1 VILVKKEKRMSIL
14 AQRIFGVLVLVS
26 VMAFAQDPVP
36 QDSVIPP
43 KSGYSL
49 GQLKV
54 PNPRSITSKY
64 TYDPF
69 SDRYIYT
76 ESIGDF
82 NIDYPIILT
91 PKEYEKLV
99 LQEHMQGYYKT
110 KLDALE
116 GKKEGS
122 KEAQKNLLPD
132 FYVNSN
138 FFESI
143 FGGNTIEV
151 IPQGYV
157 SMDIGFLYSKQD
169 NPVLSP
175 ENKSSF
181 TFDFDQQISLSLL
194 GKVGKRLQITA
205 NYDTES
211 VFDFQN
217 QIKLEYT
224 PTEDD
229 IIRKIEVGN
238 VSMPLN
244 STLITGAQ
252 SLFGVKTELQFGK
265 TTVTAVYSEQKSE
278 RKSVTAQGGGTLEEF
293 ELFALDYDESR
304 HFFLSQYFRNKYDT
318 ALKDYPFIN
327 SNIQITRLEVW
338 VTNRNN
344 TVNNVRNIVA
354 IQDLGETTNLGSNTQ
369 ATLPVFGGTNTFPDN
384 SNNGFN
390 PETIGT
396 GSVLNSAIRDIATV
410 QQGFGTLSAIVNE
423 GTDYSKLENARKL
436 TENSEYNYSSQL
448 GYISLNQRLT
458 NDEVLAVAYQY
469 TVGGQ
474 VYQVGE
480 FATDGVDATTVDDG
494 TGAVTNNSL
503 VLKMLKSNL
512 TSVTEPVWDLM
523 MKNVYALGAYQ
534 LSPESFKLDILY
546 TDPSPVNFITDAGVA
561 LPSDVTQTP
570 LLQVFDL
577 DKLNSNNDPQQGGD
591 GFFDF
596 YPGIT
601 VNTQNGSVFFTK
613 VEPFGKYL
621 FDKLRINASEVYD
634 DNIDLTDD
642 ELSSYNPNQTK
653 YVYKNLYASTKTVAA
668 EEADKN
674 KFQLKGRYKST
685 GGGGISIGAFN
696 VPRGSVTVTAGGRQL
711 VEGIDYT
718 VDYQLG
724 RVQILDEALKASGT
738 PIDISVENNAV
749 FGQQSKRFAGVHVEH
764 KFNDNFQLGG
774 TFLNL
779 KEKPLTQ
786 KANLGYEPINNTIV
800 GLNGSYSTEV
810 PFLTRLV
817 NKLPNIDTDVPSSFS
832 VRGEYAHL
840 LPGSPKQ
847 TEQNGEATTYVDDF
861 EASQSAIDVKSPLAW
876 KLASTPNGYAST
888 QIGVESVLND
898 DLTAGFRR
906 AKLAWYG
913 IDPIFYGNNKPS
925 GISNDDISTLE
936 TRRVF
941 INEVVDQDIATGQ
954 TTVLGTLD
962 LAYYPGQ
969 RGPYNNATDIAIQG
983 SPQDNWAG
991 ITRQLTTT
999 DFEQANVEYM
1009 EFWIQDPYLE
1019 DGMTSSDS
1027 GGNLMINLGSISEDV
1042 LRDGRKLYENGLPED
1057 VNPTAAT
1064 VTLTNRG
1071 KVPTNQALTYAF
1083 DSQGA
1088 GRLNQDVGLDGL
1100 ANGKEASYRFPVDTG
1115 VFMYD
1120 KGDPNDPAG
1129 DNYTYYLNTSGS
1141 ISERYYNYNG
1151 TEGNSPTSVTD
1162 TNRGSTTLPDVEDIN
1177 RDNTMNTI
1185 DAYYQYEIA
1194 ITPGM
1199 LVGAAN
1205 KFLRATKPFSQTMPN
1220 GNIKTGR
1227 WLQFRVPLRDVNPNS
1242 TADGVEAIGGIS
1254 DFRSMRF
1261 MRMFLSE
1268 FSQDVVVRFGTLDL
1282 VRGDWRTYTQSLE
1295 GTNDPSLDPTEFE
1308 VGAVNTQQT
1317 PGYVTPPGIELE
1329 ELNSGNSILRQNEQ
1343 SLSVRVNNLEEY
1355 DSRAVYK
1362 NISIDMLQ
1370 FKKMRMFIHAHEH
1383 SSSFPLDVDR
1393 RDLAAFLRMGND
1405 LTNNYYQIEVP
1416 LIPSLVPT
1424 STSTSSAAEVWR
1436 EKNEI
1441 NLELSVL
1448 KEIKASGISSSG
1460 IVTNIRYFDL
1470 LTNGDLV
1477 SVTIDPSNNLPLAPI
1492 EPDVKYRIAIK
1503 GNPSLGNIRNLML
1516 GVKNNTGATYLPLA
1530 PSPGLIS
1537 GEVWFN
1543 ELRLSDMDNE
1553 GGWAA
1558 LLSTD
1563 ANIADFA
1570 TVSASGKRST
1580 VGFGSLE
1587 QGPNERS
1594 RDDIKQ
1600 YDVVTNLNIGQLLPK
1615 KWGIKIPFNY
1625 GVGEEVITPKYDP
1638 LYQDLELQTIIDQD
1652 PANEDFYKNRAENYT
1667 KRKSINFIGVRK
1679 ERTGEAKPRF
1689 YDVENFTA
1697 SYSYNQ
1703 VDHRDF
1709 EVQNYL
1715 EQSVRAGLTYGHGF
1729 KEKSF
1734 EPLKKSKFA
1743 NKSKY
1748 YKILKDINV
1757 NFLPSSMSFNTN
1769 FSRLYNKQRFRNVD
1783 DIAGNLPLPDLYK
1796 RNYMFDWQ
1804 YNIQHNLTKKLQLN
1818 FTATRNNTV
1827 KNYITHINGEGIVNN
1842 ELNVWDGF
1850 FDTGDANLH
1859 SQQFQLNYELPLG
1872 KLPMFSFI
1880 KSNYSY
1886 TGDFRWQKGSD
1897 ALTEVEELDEFGV
1910 GTGNTFNLGNSVQN
1924 GQTHDLNASLDMKRF
1939 YKYVGFEKKDYKK
1952 TYAKKLR
1959 PKKDR
1964 KTKKLASLKA
1974 KDSLSESKQI
1984 KVDKKIKSLTEQ
1996 LAEIKTK
2003 SRQKPKPS
2011 LSNKLYNFGVGALTS
2026 VKKVQIK
2033 YTENSG
2039 SYMPGYTNDIGF
2051 FGTLKPSLGYTF
2063 GTQSDEILHEAARK
2077 GWLTLYPS
2085 FNEQYTST
2093 KNKQLNITANVE
2105 PIKKLKIDLTANRT
2119 YQHNYTENYQINNA
2133 DVNGLNG
2140 RYQALTPNTF
2150 GNFNISTILI
2160 KTAFTKSDENQSEV
2174 FETFK
2179 SNRKE
2184 IAFRLGR
2191 QAGIDVDNPVNLDI
2205 EGYPIGFG
2213 KTSQQVLLPS
2223 FLAAYSGKDASKEKT
2238 GVFRN
2243 VPLPN
2248 WSMKYTGLM
2257 DLKWFKDK
2265 FKRFSL
2271 AHGYKS
2277 GYTVNQFRTNLE
2289 LQANPGDNIDQAGN
2303 FKSQTILSNVNLTE
2317 QFSPLFKIDFEM
2329 KNSIK
2334 VGVEMKKDRALSL
2347 SFDNGLLTEIKGKE
2361 YVLGLGYRIKDLK
2374 FKTSLAGKKQTL
2386 TGDLNLKA
2394 DVSLRNNKTIVR
2406 YMDIDN
2412 NQITAGQKLWSG
2424 TFKADYALSKNFTA
2438 LFYFDYTFSDSAIST
2453 SFPQTTMRGGFTLRY
2468 NFGN

>member
-1 VILVKKEKRMSIL
+1 MSIL

-26 VMAFAQDPVP
+26 AIVFAQDPIANDSIIQP
-36 QDSVIPP
+36 QT
-43 KSGYSL
+43 GYNL
-49 GQLKV
+49 GQLSM
-54 PNPRSITSKY
+54 PNPISITSKY

-69 SDRYIYT
+69 TDRYIYT

-82 NIDYPIILT
+82 NINYPVILT

-99 LQEHMQGYYKT
+99 LQEYIKGYYKT

-116 GKKEGS
+116 GKKEGAE
-122 KEAQKNLLPD
+122 EAQKNLLPE
-132 FYVNSN
+132 FYVNSS

-175 ENKSSF
+175 QNKSSF
-181 TFDFDQQISLSLL
+181 TFDFDQQISLSML

-238 VSMPLN
+238 VSLPLN

-265 TTVTAVYSEQKSE
+265 TTVTAIYSEQKSE
-278 RKSVTAQGGGTLEEF
+278 RKSVTAEGGGVLEEF

-304 HFFLSQYFRNKYDT
+304 HFFLSQYFRNKYNN
-318 ALKDYPFIN
+318 ALEEYPLIR
-327 SNIQITRLEVW
+327 SNVQITRLEVW

-354 IQDLGETTNLGSNTQ
+354 LQDLGEVTNLGESAVSITAGLNSY
-369 ATLPVFGGTNTFPDN
+369 PDN
-384 SNNGFN
+384 SNNNLN
-390 PETIGT
+390 PETIGS
-396 GSVLNSAIRDIATV
+396 GSVLTTQIRDIATV
-410 QQGFGTLSAIVNE
+410 QQGFGALSAIVSE

-436 TENSEYNYSSQL
+436 TENSEYNYNPQL
-448 GYISLNQRLT
+448 GYLSLNQRLT
-458 NDEVLAVAYQY
+458 NDEVLAVAYQF

-474 VYQVGE
+474 VFQVGE
-480 FATDGVDATTVDDG
+480 FATDGVDATTTNTDTV
-494 TGAVTNNSL
+494 TGDVLVTNQSL

-512 TSVTEPVWDLM
+512 TNVSEPVWDLM

-534 LSPESFKLDILY
+534 LSQESFKLDILY
-546 TDPSPVNFITDAGVA
+546 TDPSPVNFISEVPGTP
-561 LPSDVTQTP
+561 LPSDVELTT

-577 DKLNSNNDPQQGGD
+577 DKLNANNDPQQGGD

-601 VNTQNGSVFFTK
+601 VNTNNGSVFFTK
-613 VEPFGKYL
+613 VEPFGEYL
-621 FDKLRINASEVYD
+621 FEKLRIDGSEDYD
-634 DNIDLTDD
+634 DDMDLTET
-642 ELSSYNPNQTK
+642 ELLSYNPNQKK

-674 KFQLKGRYKST
+674 KFQLKGRYKSS

-711 VEGIDYT
+711 VEGVDYT

-749 FGQQSKRFAGVHVEH
+749 FGQQSKRFAGINVEH
-764 KFNDNFQLGG
+764 KFNDNFQIGG

-800 GLNGSYSTEV
+800 GFNGNYSTEV

-817 NKLPNIDTDVPSSFS
+817 NKLPNIDTDVPSNLS
-832 VRGEYAHL
+832 VRGEFAYL

-847 TEQNGEATTYVDDF
+847 TKQNGEATTYVDDF
-861 EASQSAIDVKSPLAW
+861 EAAQSAIDVKSPLSW
-876 KLASTPNGYAST
+876 KLASIPNGHAPLQT
-888 QIGVESVLND
+888 GVEPIPNN

-913 IDPIFYGNNKPS
+913 IDPIFYSNQKPS
-925 GISNDDISTLE
+925 GVSDDDISTLE

-941 INEVVDQDIATGQ
+941 ITEVIDQDIATGQ
-954 TTVLGTLD
+954 TTVLQTLD
-962 LAYYPGQ
+962 LAYYPNQ
-969 RGPYNNATDIAIQG
+969 RGPYNNYDPNNALDGLFETN
-983 SPQDNWAG
+983 PQDNWAG

-999 DFEQANVEYM
+999 DFEQSNVEFM
-1009 EFWIQDPYLE
+1009 EFWVQDPYYDNVELVS
-1019 DGMTSSDS
+1019 T
-1027 GGNLMINLGSISEDV
+1027 GGKLTINLGSVSEDI

-1057 VNPTAAT
+1057 GSVLPTD
-1064 VTLTNRG
+1064 VTSTPWGN
-1071 KVPTNQALTYAF
+1071 VPTNQALIYAF
-1083 DSQGA
+1083 DSEGA
-1088 GRLNQDVGLDGL
+1088 ARTNQDVGLDGL
-1100 ANGKEASYRFPVDTG
+1100 IDSKEGAVYTVNASSD
-1115 VFMYD
+1115 
-1120 KGDPNDPAG
+1120 DPAG
-1129 DNYTYYLNTSGS
+1129 DNYVYYLNTPGT
-1141 ISERYYNYNG
+1141 ILERYYNYNG
-1151 TEGNSPTSVTD
+1151 TEGNSPVSVSD
-1162 TNRGSTTLPDVEDIN
+1162 TNRGSTTLPDVEDLN

-1185 DAYYQYEIA
+1185 DSYYQYELD

-1199 LVGAAN
+1199 DLNSNFVRDIKTRN
-1205 KFLRATKPFSQTMPN
+1205 VSLPN
-1220 GNIKTGR
+1220 GTTKGVR
-1227 WLQFRVPLRDVNPNS
+1227 WIQFRVPLRGAHAQSVN
-1242 TADGVEAIGGIS
+1242 GIS
-1254 DFRSMRF
+1254 DFRSIRF
-1261 MRMFLSE
+1261 MRMFLSDFNE
-1268 FSQDVVVRFGTLDL
+1268 DVVLRFGTLEL

-1295 GTNDPSLDPTEFE
+1295 GTDDPVDDPTSFE
-1308 VGAVNTQQT
+1308 VGAVNTQEN
-1317 PGYVTPPGIELE
+1317 PSYVMPPGIELE
-1329 ELNSGNSILRQNEQ
+1329 EIFSNNSVLRQNEQ
-1343 SLSVRVNNLEEY
+1343 SLSVRVNELEVK

-1370 FKKMRMFIHAHEH
+1370 FKKMRMFIHAENF
-1383 SSSFPLDVDR
+1383 SDAEILGD
-1393 RDLAAFLRMGND
+1393 RDLAAFIRMGGD

-1416 LIPSLVPT
+1416 LRPSVA
-1424 STSTSSAAEVWR
+1424 SVSATEVWPV
-1436 EKNEI
+1436 ENEI
-1441 NLELSVL
+1441 DLQLDIL
-1448 KEIKASGISSSG
+1448 KKIKAAGITTSGITAG
-1460 IVTNIRYFDL
+1460 IRYFD
-1470 LTNGDLV
+1470 V
-1477 SVTIDPSNNLPLAPI
+1477 SESGSFVEYLNLDSDGLPNTRIDDNT
-1492 EPDVKYRIAIK
+1492 KYRIAIK
-1503 GNPSLGNIRNLML
+1503 GNPSLGSIRNLML
-1516 GVKNNTGATYLPLA
+1516 GVKNNSNTPV
-1530 PSPGLIS
+1530 S

-1543 ELRLSDMDNE
+1543 ELRLSDMDNK

-1558 LLSTD
+1558 LLSAD

-1580 VGFGSLE
+1580 IGFGSLE

-1594 RDDIKQ
+1594 RDDVKQ

-1625 GVGEEVITPKYDP
+1625 GIGEEIITPKYDP

-1652 PANEDFYKNRAENYT
+1652 PDNEDFYKERAEDYT

-1679 ERTGEAKPRF
+1679 ERTGDAKPRV
-1689 YDVENFTA
+1689 YDIENFTA

-1703 VDHRDF
+1703 VNHRDY

-1715 EQSVRAGLTYGHGF
+1715 EQNVRTGLTYGFGF
-1729 KEKSF
+1729 PEKSI
-1734 EPLKKSKFA
+1734 EPLKKMKFT
-1743 NKSKY
+1743 NRSKY
-1748 YKILKDINV
+1748 YRILKDINF
-1757 NFLPSSMSFNTN
+1757 NLLPSNISFNSN
-1769 FSRLYNKQRFRNVD
+1769 FSRLYNKQRFRDVNDVEG
-1783 DIAGNLPLPDLYK
+1783 IPLPDLYK

-1804 YNIQHNLTKKLQLN
+1804 YNIQHNLTKKLRFN
-1818 FTATRNNTV
+1818 FSATRNNIV
-1827 KNYITHINGEGIVNN
+1827 KNYIDKSGFINQENK
-1842 ELNVWDGF
+1842 VWDGF
-1850 FDTGDANLH
+1850 FETGDPNLH
-1859 SQQFQLNYELPLG
+1859 SQQFQVNYELPLD
-1872 KLPMFSFI
+1872 KLPMLSFL
-1880 KSNYSY
+1880 KSAYSY
-1886 TGDFRWQKGSD
+1886 TGDFQWQKGSD
-1897 ALTEVEELDEFGV
+1897 GLTAVQEQDEFGV
-1910 GTGNTFNLGNSVQN
+1910 ATGNTFNLGNSVQN
-1924 GQTHDLNASLDMKRF
+1924 GQTHDLSSSLDMKKF
-1939 YKYVGFEKKDYKK
+1939 YKYIGLEKKNFKK
-1952 TYAKKLR
+1952 TYARALK
-1959 PKKDR
+1959 PKKKR
-1964 KTKKLASLKA
+1964 KTKKLERFKA
-1974 KDSLSESKQI
+1974 KDSLSESKQL
-1984 KVDKKIKSLTEQ
+1984 KVDKKIKTLTAQ
-1996 LAEIKTK
+1996 LGEIKAKART
-2003 SRQKPKPS
+2003 KPKAS
-2011 LSNKLYNFGVGALTS
+2011 FSNKLFNFGVGMVTS
-2026 VKKVQIK
+2026 VKKIQVK

-2039 SYMPGYTNDIGF
+2039 SYVPGYTNDVGF

-2063 GTQSDEILHEAARK
+2063 GTQSDNLRHEAAKK
-2077 GWLTLYPS
+2077 GWLTLYPD
-2085 FNEQYTST
+2085 FNDQFTSS
-2093 KNKQLNITANVE
+2093 KNKQLSITANIE
-2105 PIKKLKIDLTANRT
+2105 PIKKLKIDLNANRT
-2119 YQHNYTENYQINNA
+2119 YQHNYTENYIINGA
-2133 DVNGLNG
+2133 DINGLNG
-2140 RYQALTPNTF
+2140 TYEALTPNTF

-2160 KTAFTKSDENQSEV
+2160 KTAFTKSDETGSET
-2174 FETFK
+2174 FESFK

-2184 IAFRLGR
+2184 IAFRLAR
-2191 QAGIDVDNPVNLDI
+2191 QAGIDVGNIANLDS
-2205 EGYPIGFG
+2205 EGYPIGYG

-2223 FLAAYSGKDASKEKT
+2223 FLAAYSGKDVSKEKT
-2238 GVFRN
+2238 GIFRD

-2257 DLKWFKDK
+2257 EVKWFKSN
-2265 FKRFSL
+2265 FKRFSV
-2271 AHGYKS
+2271 AHGYKA

-2289 LQANPGDNIDQAGN
+2289 LQADPGNNIDQAGN
-2303 FKSQTILSNVNLTE
+2303 IKSATILSNVNLTE
-2317 QFSPLFKIDFEM
+2317 QFSPLFKMDMEM

-2334 VGVEMKKDRALSL
+2334 LSAEMKKDRALSL
-2347 SFDNGLLTEIKGKE
+2347 SLDNGLLTEIKGKE

-2374 FKTSLAGKKQTL
+2374 FKTRLLGEKQTL
-2386 TGDLNLKA
+2386 SGDLNFKL
-2394 DVSLRNNKTIVR
+2394 DVSLRKNKTIVR
-2406 YMDIDN
+2406 YLDINN
-2412 NQITAGQKLWSG
+2412 NQITAGQTLWSG
-2424 TFKADYALSKNFTA
+2424 TFKADYALSKNLTT
-2438 LFYFDYTFSDSAIST
+2438 LFYFDYTFSESEIST

>member
-1 VILVKKEKRMSIL
+1 MSIL

-26 VMAFAQDPVP
+26 AIVFAQDPIANDSIIQP
-36 QDSVIPP
+36 QT
-43 KSGYSL
+43 GYNL
-49 GQLKV
+49 GQLSV
-54 PNPRSITSKY
+54 PNPTSITSKY

-69 SDRYIYT
+69 TDRYIYT

-82 NIDYPIILT
+82 NINYPVILT

-99 LQEHMQGYYKT
+99 LQEYMQGYYKT

-122 KEAQKNLLPD
+122 KEAQKNLLPE
-132 FYVNSN
+132 FYVNSS
-138 FFESI
+138 FFESV

-244 STLITGAQ
+244 SSLITGAQ

-278 RKSVTAQGGGTLEEF
+278 RKSVVAEGGGTLEEF

-304 HFFLSQYFRNKYDT
+304 HFFLSQYFRGNYNK
-318 ALKDYPFIN
+318 ALEDYPFIN

-354 IQDLGETTNLGSNTQ
+354 LQDLGEVTNLGESAVTVTAGLNSY
-369 ATLPVFGGTNTFPDN
+369 PDN
-384 SNNGFN
+384 SNNNLN
-390 PETIGT
+390 PETIGS
-396 GSVLNSAIRDIATV
+396 GSVLTQQIRDVATV
-410 QQGFGTLSAIVNE
+410 QQGFGALSTIVSE

-436 TENSEYNYSSQL
+436 TENSEYNYNAQL
-448 GYISLNQRLT
+448 GYLSLNQRLS
-458 NDEVLAVAYQY
+458 NDEVLAVAYQF

-474 VYQVGE
+474 VFQVGE
-480 FATDGVDATTVDDG
+480 FATDGVDATTTDVG
-494 TGAVTNNSL
+494 TGDELVTNQSL

-512 TSVTEPVWDLM
+512 TTVTEPVWDLM

-534 LSPESFKLDILY
+534 LSQESFKLDILY
-546 TDPSPVNFITDAGVA
+546 TDPSPVNFISEVPGTP
-561 LPSDVTQTP
+561 LPSDVELTP
-570 LLQVFDL
+570 LLQVFGL
-577 DKLNSNNDPQQGGD
+577 DKLNANNDPQQGGD

-601 VNTQNGSVFFTK
+601 VNTENGSVFFTK
-613 VEPFGKYL
+613 VEPFGEYL
-621 FDKLRINASEVYD
+621 FDKLSAGGEVYD
-634 DNIDLTDD
+634 DGLDLTDT
-642 ELSSYNPNQTK
+642 ELLSYNDNQLK

-668 EEADKN
+668 EDAAKN

-696 VPRGSVTVTAGGRQL
+696 VPRGSVSVSAGGRQL
-711 VEGIDYT
+711 VEGVDYT

-738 PIDISVENNAV
+738 PIDISVENNAA
-749 FGQQSKRFAGVHVEH
+749 FGQQSKRFAGLNVEH
-764 KFNDNFQLGG
+764 KFNDNFQIGG

-800 GLNGSYSTEV
+800 GFNGNYSTEV

-817 NKLPNIDTDVPSSFS
+817 NKLPNIDTDVPSNLS
-832 VRGEYAHL
+832 VRGEFAYL

-847 TEQNGEATTYVDDF
+847 TQQNGEATTYVDDF
-861 EASQSAIDVKSPLAW
+861 EAAQSAIDVKAPLAW
-876 KLASTPNGYAST
+876 KLASIPRGYAPFQT
-888 QIGVESVLND
+888 NVEPIDNT

-913 IDPIFYGNNKPS
+913 VDPIFYSNNKPS
-925 GISNDDISTLE
+925 GISDEDISALE

-941 INEVVDQDIATGQ
+941 INEVIDQDIATGQ
-954 TTVLGTLD
+954 TTVLQTLD
-962 LAYYPGQ
+962 LAYYPDQ
-969 RGPYNNATDIAIQG
+969 RGPYNNAIETDIQNNP
-983 SPQDNWAG
+983 SNNWAG

-999 DFEQANVEYM
+999 DFEQSNVEFM
-1009 EFWIQDPYLE
+1009 EFWVQDPYYDNVELAS
-1019 DGMTSSDS
+1019 T
-1027 GGNLMINLGSISEDV
+1027 GGKLTINLGSISEDV
-1042 LRDGRKLYENGLPED
+1042 LRDGRKQYENGMPED
-1057 VNPTAAT
+1057 GIITPST
-1064 VTLTNRG
+1064 VTSTNRG
-1071 KVPTNQALTYAF
+1071 RVPTNQALIYAF
-1083 DSQGA
+1083 DSEGA
-1088 GRLNQDVGLDGL
+1088 GRTNQDVGLDGL
-1100 ANGKEASYRFPVDTG
+1100 INSSEAGYTDPLTGTLLYNNGPA
-1115 VFMYD
+1115 
-1120 KGDPNDPAG
+1120 NDPAG
-1129 DNYTYYLNTSGS
+1129 DNYVYYLNTPGT
-1141 ISERYYNYNG
+1141 ILERYYNYNG
-1151 TEGNSPTSVTD
+1151 TEGNSPVSVSD
-1162 TNRGSTTLPDVEDIN
+1162 TNRGSTTLPDVEDLN

-1185 DAYYQYEIA
+1185 DSYYQYELD

-1199 LVGAAN
+1199 DLTSNFVRDIKTRNVA
-1205 KFLRATKPFSQTMPN
+1205 LPN
-1220 GNIKTGR
+1220 GTTKGVR
-1227 WLQFRVPLRDVNPNS
+1227 WIQFRVPLRGTHAQAVN
-1242 TADGVEAIGGIS
+1242 GIS
-1254 DFRSMRF
+1254 DFRSVRF

-1268 FSQDVVVRFGTLDL
+1268 FTEDVVLRFGTLDL

-1295 GTNDPSLDPTEFE
+1295 GTDDPDSDPTSFE
-1308 VGAVNTQQT
+1308 VGAVNTQEN
-1317 PGYVTPPGIELE
+1317 PGYVVPPGIELE
-1329 ELNSGNSILRQNEQ
+1329 ELFSNNTVLRQNEQ
-1343 SLSVRVNNLEEY
+1343 SLSVRVKDLEVK

-1370 FKKMRMFIHAHEH
+1370 FKKMRMFIHAENF
-1383 SSSFPLDVDR
+1383 SDTETLGD
-1393 RDLAAFLRMGND
+1393 RDLAAFMRMGGD

-1416 LIPSLVPT
+1416 LRPSIA
-1424 STSTSSAAEVWR
+1424 SISATEVWPV
-1436 EKNEI
+1436 ENEI
-1441 NLELSVL
+1441 DLQLDIL
-1448 KEIKASGISSSG
+1448 KQIKASGITTSG
-1460 IVTNIRYFDL
+1460 IATNVRYFDVSEGGGFVEYL
-1470 LTNGDLV
+1470 ALDGDG
-1477 SVTIDPSNNLPLAPI
+1477 LPTTRIAD
-1492 EPDVKYRIAIK
+1492 DVKYRIAIK
-1503 GNPSLGNIRNLML
+1503 GNPSLGSIRNLML
-1516 GVKNNTGATYLPLA
+1516 GVKSNIDPSQA
-1530 PSPGLIS
+1530 PQTVS

-1543 ELRLSDMDNE
+1543 ELRLSDMDNK

-1558 LLSTD
+1558 LLSAD

-1580 VGFGSLE
+1580 IGFGSLE

-1594 RDDIKQ
+1594 RDDVKQ

-1625 GVGEEVITPKYDP
+1625 GVGEEIITPKYDP

-1652 PANEDFYKNRAENYT
+1652 PGNEEFYKERAEDFT

-1679 ERTGEAKPRF
+1679 DRTGEAKPRV
-1689 YDVENFTA
+1689 YDIENFTA

-1703 VDHRDF
+1703 VNHRDY

-1715 EQSVRAGLTYGHGF
+1715 EQNVRTGLTYGYGF
-1729 KEKSF
+1729 PEKSF
-1734 EPLKKSKFA
+1734 EPLKKTKFT
-1743 NKSKY
+1743 NRSKY
-1748 YKILKDINV
+1748 YRILKDINF
-1757 NFLPSSMSFNTN
+1757 NLLPSNISFNSN
-1769 FSRLYNKQRFRNVD
+1769 FSRLYNKQRFRDVNNV
-1783 DIAGNLPLPDLYK
+1783 AGIPLPDLYK

-1804 YNIQHNLTKKLQLN
+1804 YNIQHNLTKKLQFN
-1818 FTATRNNTV
+1818 FSATRNNIV
-1827 KNYITHINGEGIVNN
+1827 KNYITQSGLINQENT
-1842 ELNVWDGF
+1842 VWDGF
-1850 FDTGDANLH
+1850 FETGDPNLH
-1859 SQQFQLNYELPLG
+1859 SQQFQLNYELPLD
-1872 KLPMFSFI
+1872 KLPMLSFL
-1880 KSNYSY
+1880 KSTYSY
-1886 TGDFRWQKGSD
+1886 TGDFQWQKGSD
-1897 ALTEVEELDEFGV
+1897 ALTAVPEQDEFGIE
-1910 GTGNTFNLGNSVQN
+1910 TGNTFNLGNSVQN
-1924 GQTHDLNASLDMKRF
+1924 GQTHDLNSSLDMKKF
-1939 YKYVGFEKKDYKK
+1939 YKYIGLEKKNFKK
-1952 TYAKKLR
+1952 TYARALK

-1964 KTKKLASLKA
+1964 KTKKLERFKG
-1974 KDSLSESKQI
+1974 KDSLSESKQL

-1996 LAEIKTK
+1996 LGEIRAK
-2003 SRQKPKPS
+2003 SRTKPKAS
-2011 LSNKLYNFGVGALTS
+2011 ISNKLFNFGVGVVTS
-2026 VKKVQIK
+2026 VKKIQVK

-2039 SYMPGYTNDIGF
+2039 SYVPGYTNDVGF

-2063 GTQSDEILHEAARK
+2063 GTQSDDLRYEAAKK
-2077 GWLTLYPS
+2077 GWLTLYPD
-2085 FNEQYTST
+2085 FNEQYTSS

-2105 PIKKLKIDLTANRT
+2105 PIKKLKIDLNANRT
-2119 YQHNYTENYQINNA
+2119 YQHNYTENYRINNA

-2140 RYQALTPNTF
+2140 EYEALTPNTF

-2160 KTAFTKSDENQSEV
+2160 KTAFVKSDEFGSET

-2184 IAFRLGR
+2184 IAFRLAR
-2191 QAGIDVDNPVNLDI
+2191 EAGIDINNPANLDS
-2205 EGYPIGFG
+2205 EGYPNGFG
-2213 KTSQQVLLPS
+2213 KTSQKVLLPS
-2223 FLAAYSGKDASKEKT
+2223 FLAAYSGKDVSKEKT
-2238 GVFRN
+2238 GIFRN
-2243 VPLPN
+2243 IPLPN

-2257 DLKWFKDK
+2257 ETKWFKSN

-2271 AHGYKS
+2271 AHGYKA

-2289 LQANPGDNIDQAGN
+2289 LQADPGNNIDQAGN
-2303 FKSQTILSNVNLTE
+2303 FKSETVLSNVNLTE
-2317 QFSPLFKIDFEM
+2317 QFSPLFKMDMEM

-2334 VGVEMKKDRALSL
+2334 LSAEMKKDRALALSL
-2347 SFDNGLLTEIKGKE
+2347 DNGLLTEIKGRE
-2361 YVLGLGYRIKDLK
+2361 YILGIGYRIKDLK
-2374 FKTSLAGKKQTL
+2374 FKTRLLGEKQTL
-2386 TGDLNLKA
+2386 SGDLNFKL

-2406 YMDIDN
+2406 YLDIDN
-2412 NQITAGQKLWSG
+2412 NQITAGQRLWSG
-2424 TFKADYALSKNFTA
+2424 TFKADYALSKNFTT
-2438 LFYFDYTFSDSAIST
+2438 LFYFDYTFSESEIST

>member
-1 VILVKKEKRMSIL
+1 VILVKKEKIMSIL

-26 VMAFAQDPVP
+26 VMAFAQDPIP

-43 KSGYSL
+43 QSGYSL
-49 GQLKV
+49 GQLNV
-54 PNPRSITSKY
+54 PNPTSITSKY

-99 LQEHMQGYYKT
+99 LQEHMQSYYKT

-122 KEAQKNLLPD
+122 KEAQKNLLPE

-244 STLITGAQ
+244 SSLITGAQ

-293 ELFALDYDESR
+293 KLFALDYDESR

-318 ALKDYPFIN
+318 ALKDYPFVN

-354 IQDLGETTNLGSNTQ
+354 LQDLGETTNIGESAVTVTAGPN
-369 ATLPVFGGTNTFPDN
+369 AFPDN
-384 SNNGFN
+384 SNNGLN
-390 PETIGT
+390 PETIGA
-396 GSVLNSAIRDIATV
+396 GSTLTNAIRDIATV
-410 QQGFGTLSAIVNE
+410 QSGFGALSAIYNE

-436 TENSEYNYSSQL
+436 TENSEYNYNSQL

-458 NDEVLAVAYQY
+458 NDEVLAVAYQF

-480 FATDGVDATTVDDG
+480 FATDGLDATTVDDG

-512 TSVTEPVWDLM
+512 TTVTEPVWDLM

-546 TDPSPVNFITDAGVA
+546 TDPSPVNFITDAGAA
-561 LPSDVTQTP
+561 LPGDVAQTP

-577 DKLNSNNDPQQGGD
+577 DKLNANNDPQQGGD

-621 FDKLRINASEVYD
+621 FDKLDPTPIGGTEDYEIEGSYD
-634 DNIDLTDD
+634 
-642 ELSSYNPNQTK
+642 PNQAK
-653 YVYKNLYASTKTVAA
+653 YVYRSLYASTKTVAA

-718 VDYQLG
+718 LDYQLG
-724 RVQILDEALKASGT
+724 RVHIQDEALKASGT
-738 PIDISVENNAV
+738 PIDISVENNAA
-749 FGQQSKRFAGVHVEH
+749 FGQQSKRFAGVNVEH
-764 KFNDNFQLGG
+764 KFNDNFQMGA

-800 GLNGSYSTEV
+800 GFNGSYSTEV

-817 NKLPNIDTDVPSSFS
+817 NKLPNIDTDVPSNFS

-876 KLASTPNGYAST
+876 KLASIPRGFGVSNSLSFPIPNNN
-888 QIGVESVLND
+888 IDE
-898 DLTAGFRR
+898 GFKR

-913 IDPIFYGNNKPS
+913 IDPIFYGNNKPT
-925 GISNDDISTLE
+925 GISNGDISTLE

-941 INEVVDQDIATGQ
+941 IDEVIDQDIATGQ

-962 LAYYPGQ
+962 LAYYPDQ
-969 RGPYNNATDIAIQG
+969 RGPYNNGDGANIQAN
-983 SPQDNWAG
+983 PENNWAG

-999 DFEQANVEYM
+999 DFEQSNVEFM
-1009 EFWIQDPYLE
+1009 EFWIQDPYFE
-1019 DGMTSSDS
+1019 NNAVIPST
-1027 GGNLMINLGSISEDV
+1027 GGKLTINLGSISEDV

-1057 VNPTAAT
+1057 GSE
-1064 VTLTNRG
+1064 TNTPLPIDREWG
-1071 KVPTNQALTYAF
+1071 KVPQNQALIYAF
-1083 DSQGA
+1083 DSQGE
-1088 GRLNQDVGLDGL
+1088 GRTNQDLGLDGFSDFEEVNSGIY
-1100 ANGKEASYRFPVDTG
+1100 ATAAADN
-1115 VFMYD
+1115 
-1120 KGDPNDPAG
+1120 PNDPAG
-1129 DNYTYYLNTSGS
+1129 DNYVYYLNTTGS
-1141 ISERYYNYNG
+1141 VLERYYNYNG
-1151 TEGNSPTSVTD
+1151 TQGNSPVNVSD
-1162 TNRGSTTLPDVEDIN
+1162 TNRGSTTLPDVEDLN

-1185 DAYYQYEIA
+1185 DSYYQYEID
-1194 ITPGM
+1194 IKSTEF
-1199 LVGAAN
+1199 VVDQN
-1205 KFLRATKPFSQTMPN
+1205 FVKDIKSFQRTMPD
-1220 GNIKTGR
+1220 GTIKSGR
-1227 WLQFRVPLRDVNPNS
+1227 WIQFRVPLRGTHAQSVN
-1242 TADGVEAIGGIS
+1242 GIS
-1254 DFRSMRF
+1254 DLRSIRF
-1261 MRMFLSE
+1261 MRMFLSG
-1268 FSQDVVVRFGTLDL
+1268 FSEKVVLRFGTLDL
-1282 VRGDWRTYTQSLE
+1282 VRGDWRSYTQSLDGE
-1295 GTNDPSLDPTEFE
+1295 ADNTMDNTDFE
-1308 VGAVNTQQT
+1308 VGSLNTQENSDS
-1317 PGYVTPPGIELE
+1317 YVTPPGIELE
-1329 ELNSGNSILRQNEQ
+1329 ELYSNNTVLRQKEQ
-1343 SLSVRVNNLEEY
+1343 SLSLTVKNLEVK

-1370 FKKMRMFIHAHEH
+1370 FKKMRMFIHAE
-1383 SSSFPLDVDR
+1383 SVENELALGDR
-1393 RDLAAFLRMGND
+1393 ELAAFIRMGTD

-1416 LIPSLVPT
+1416 LRPSSNSLLAT
-1424 STSTSSAAEVWR
+1424 EVWPS
-1436 EKNEI
+1436 ENEI
-1441 NLELSVL
+1441 DLQLEVL
-1448 KEIKASGISSSG
+1448 KQIKASGITTSG
-1460 IVTNIRYFDL
+1460 IATTIRYFDVATDGSFVEYL
-1470 LTNGDLV
+1470 
-1477 SVTIDPSNNLPLAPI
+1477 NLDTDGLPNTEIGLNT
-1492 EPDVKYRIAIK
+1492 KYRVAIK

-1516 GVKNNTGATYLPLA
+1516 GVKSNIDPAFA
-1530 PSPGLIS
+1530 PNPIS

-1543 ELRLSDMDNE
+1543 ELRLSDMDNK

-1558 LLSTD
+1558 LLSAD

-1594 RDDIKQ
+1594 RDDVKQ
-1600 YDVVTNLNIGQLLPK
+1600 YDVVTNLNVGQLLPK

-1679 ERTGEAKPRF
+1679 ERTGDAKPRF
-1689 YDVENFTA
+1689 YDVENFTT

-1709 EVQNYL
+1709 EVQNYF
-1715 EQSVRAGLTYGHGF
+1715 EQNVRAGLTYGHGF

-1757 NFLPSSMSFNTN
+1757 NFLPSSISFNTN

-1783 DIAGNLPLPDLYK
+1783 DVAGNLPLPDLYK

-1827 KNYITHINGEGIVNN
+1827 KNYIAQIDGEGVVNN

-1850 FDTGDANLH
+1850 FDTGEANIH
-1859 SQQFQLNYELPLG
+1859 SQQFQLNYELPLE

-1897 ALTEVEELDEFGV
+1897 ALTEVEELDEFDV
-1910 GTGNTFNLGNSVQN
+1910 GTGRTFNLGNSVQN
-1924 GQTHDLNASLDMKRF
+1924 GQTHDLNASMDMKRF
-1939 YKYVGFEKKDYKK
+1939 YKYVGFEKKNYKK
-1952 TYAKKLR
+1952 TFAKKLR

-1964 KTKKLASLKA
+1964 KTKKLAALKA
-1974 KDSLSESKQI
+1974 KDSLSESKQL

-2003 SRQKPKPS
+2003 SKQKPKPS
-2011 LSNKLYNFGVGALTS
+2011 ISNRLYNFGVGALTS

-2063 GTQSDEILHEAARK
+2063 GTQSDELRYEAAKK

-2093 KNKQLNITANVE
+2093 KNKQLNITANLE

-2119 YQHNYTENYQINNA
+2119 YQHSYTENYQINNA

-2140 RYQALTPNTF
+2140 SYQALTPNTF

-2184 IAFRLGR
+2184 IAFRLAR
-2191 QAGIDVDNPVNLDI
+2191 QAGIDISNPANLDI
-2205 EGYPIGFG
+2205 EGYPIGYG

-2223 FLAAYSGKDASKEKT
+2223 FLAAYSGKDVSKEKT
-2238 GVFRN
+2238 GIFKN

-2257 DLKWFKDK
+2257 DLKWFREK

-2374 FKTSLAGKKQTL
+2374 FKTKLSGKQQTL
-2386 TGDLNLKA
+2386 SGDLNLKA

-2406 YMDIDN
+2406 YMDINN

-2424 TFKADYALSKNFTA
+2424 TFKADYALSKNFTT

>member
-1 VILVKKEKRMSIL
+1 MSIL

-26 VMAFAQDPVP
+26 AIVFAQDPIA
-36 QDSVIPP
+36 QDSIIQPQT
-43 KSGYSL
+43 GYNL
-49 GQLKV
+49 GQLNV
-54 PNPRSITSKY
+54 PNPISITSKY

-69 SDRYIYT
+69 TDRYIYT

-82 NIDYPIILT
+82 NINYPVILT

-99 LQEHMQGYYKT
+99 LQEYIKGYYKT

-116 GKKEGS
+116 GKKDGS
-122 KEAQKNLLPD
+122 EEAQKNLLPE
-132 FYVNSN
+132 FYVNSS

-175 ENKSSF
+175 QNKSSF
-181 TFDFDQQISLSLL
+181 TFDFDQQISLSML

-238 VSMPLN
+238 VSLPLN

-265 TTVTAVYSEQKSE
+265 TTVTAIYSEQKSE
-278 RKSVTAQGGGTLEEF
+278 RKSVTAEGGGVLEEF

-304 HFFLSQYFRNKYDT
+304 HFFLSQYFRNKYDI
-318 ALKDYPFIN
+318 ALQEYPIIR
-327 SNIQITRLEVW
+327 SNVQITRLEVW

-354 IQDLGETTNLGSNTQ
+354 LQDLGEVTNLGESAVTITAGLNSY
-369 ATLPVFGGTNTFPDN
+369 PDN
-384 SNNGFN
+384 SNNNLN
-390 PETIGT
+390 PETIGS
-396 GSVLNSAIRDIATV
+396 GSVLTAQIRDIATV
-410 QQGFGTLSAIVNE
+410 QQGFGALSAIVSE

-436 TENSEYNYSSQL
+436 TENSEYNYNQQL
-448 GYISLNQRLT
+448 GYLSLNQRLT
-458 NDEVLAVAYQY
+458 NDEVLAVAYQF
-469 TVGGQ
+469 TVGGK

-480 FATDGVDATTVDDG
+480 FATDGVDATTTDTD
-494 TGAVTNNSL
+494 AVTGDVLVTNQSL

-512 TSVTEPVWDLM
+512 TNVSEPVWDLM

-534 LSPESFKLDILY
+534 LSQESFKLDILY
-546 TDPSPVNFITDAGVA
+546 TDPSPVNFISEVPGTP
-561 LPSDVTQTP
+561 LPSDVELTT

-577 DKLNSNNDPQQGGD
+577 DKLNANNDPQQGGD

-601 VNTQNGSVFFTK
+601 VNTNNGSVFFTK
-613 VEPFGKYL
+613 VEPFGEYL
-621 FDKLRINASEVYD
+621 FEKLRIDGSEDYD
-634 DNIDLTDD
+634 DDMDLTET
-642 ELSSYNPNQTK
+642 ELLSYNPNQKK
-653 YVYKNLYASTKTVAA
+653 YVYKNLYVSTKTVAA

-674 KFQLKGRYKST
+674 KFQLKGRYKSS

-711 VEGIDYT
+711 VEGVDYT

-749 FGQQSKRFAGVHVEH
+749 FGQQSKRFAGINVEH
-764 KFNDNFQLGG
+764 KFNDNFQIGG

-800 GLNGSYSTEV
+800 GFNGNYSTEV

-817 NKLPNIDTDVPSSFS
+817 NKLPNIDTDVPSNIS
-832 VRGEYAHL
+832 VRGEFAYL

-847 TEQNGEATTYVDDF
+847 TKQNGEATTYVDDF
-861 EASQSAIDVKSPLAW
+861 EAAQSAIDVKAPLSW
-876 KLASTPNGYAST
+876 KLSSIPNGHAPLQT
-888 QIGVESVLND
+888 GEEPIPND

-913 IDPIFYGNNKPS
+913 IDPIFYSNQKPS
-925 GISNDDISTLE
+925 GVSDDDISTLE

-941 INEVVDQDIATGQ
+941 INEVIDQDIATGQ
-954 TTVLGTLD
+954 TTVLQTLD
-962 LAYYPGQ
+962 LAYYPNQ
-969 RGPYNNATDIAIQG
+969 RGPYNNYDPNNALDGLFETN
-983 SPQDNWAG
+983 PQDNWAG

-999 DFEQANVEYM
+999 DFEQSNVEFM
-1009 EFWIQDPYLE
+1009 EFWVQDPYYDNVELVS
-1019 DGMTSSDS
+1019 T
-1027 GGNLMINLGSISEDV
+1027 GGKLTINLGSVSEDI

-1057 VNPTAAT
+1057 GSVLPTD
-1064 VTLTNRG
+1064 VTSTPWGN
-1071 KVPTNQALTYAF
+1071 VPTNQALIYAF
-1083 DSQGA
+1083 DSEGA
-1088 GRLNQDVGLDGL
+1088 ARTNQDVGLDGL
-1100 ANGKEASYRFPVDTG
+1100 IDSKEGAVYTVNASSD
-1115 VFMYD
+1115 
-1120 KGDPNDPAG
+1120 DPAG
-1129 DNYTYYLNTSGS
+1129 DNYVYYLNTPGT
-1141 ISERYYNYNG
+1141 ILERYYNYNG
-1151 TEGNSPTSVTD
+1151 TEGNSPVSVSD
-1162 TNRGSTTLPDVEDIN
+1162 TNRGSTTLPDVEDLN

-1185 DAYYQYEIA
+1185 DSYYQYELD

-1199 LVGAAN
+1199 DLNSNFVRDIKTRN
-1205 KFLRATKPFSQTMPN
+1205 VSLPN
-1220 GNIKTGR
+1220 GTTKGVR
-1227 WLQFRVPLRDVNPNS
+1227 WIQFRVPLRGAHAQSVN
-1242 TADGVEAIGGIS
+1242 GIS
-1254 DFRSMRF
+1254 DFRSIRF
-1261 MRMFLSE
+1261 MRMFLSDFNE
-1268 FSQDVVVRFGTLDL
+1268 DVVLRFGTLEL

-1295 GTNDPSLDPTEFE
+1295 GTDDPVDDPTSFE
-1308 VGAVNTQQT
+1308 VGAVNTQEN
-1317 PGYVTPPGIELE
+1317 PSYVMPPGIELE
-1329 ELNSGNSILRQNEQ
+1329 EIFSNNSVLRQNEQ
-1343 SLSVRVNNLEEY
+1343 SLSVRVNELEVK

-1370 FKKMRMFIHAHEH
+1370 FKKMRMFIHAENF
-1383 SSSFPLDVDR
+1383 SDAEILGD
-1393 RDLAAFLRMGND
+1393 RDLAAFIRMGGD
-1405 LTNNYYQIEVP
+1405 LINNYYQIEVP
-1416 LIPSLVPT
+1416 LRPSVA
-1424 STSTSSAAEVWR
+1424 SVSATEVWPV
-1436 EKNEI
+1436 ENEI
-1441 NLELSVL
+1441 DLQLDIL
-1448 KEIKASGISSSG
+1448 KQIKASRISASVFETSIKYIDVHKDSG
-1460 IVTNIRYFDL
+1460 EFIPVTLDGDDLPTTTIGSDIR
-1470 LTNGDLV
+1470 
-1477 SVTIDPSNNLPLAPI
+1477 
-1492 EPDVKYRIAIK
+1492 YRIAIK
-1503 GNPSLGNIRNLML
+1503 GNPSLGSIRNLML
-1516 GVKNNTGATYLPLA
+1516 GVKNNSNTLV
-1530 PSPGLIS
+1530 S

-1543 ELRLSDMDNE
+1543 ELRLSDMDNK

-1558 LLSTD
+1558 LLSAD

-1580 VGFGSLE
+1580 IGFGSLE

-1594 RDDIKQ
+1594 RDDVKQ

-1652 PANEDFYKNRAENYT
+1652 PDNEDFYKERAEDYT

-1679 ERTGEAKPRF
+1679 ERTGDAKPRV
-1689 YDVENFTA
+1689 YDIENFTA

-1703 VDHRDF
+1703 VNHRDY

-1715 EQSVRAGLTYGHGF
+1715 EQNVRTGLTYGFGF
-1729 KEKSF
+1729 PEKSI
-1734 EPLKKSKFA
+1734 EPLKKMKFT
-1743 NKSKY
+1743 NRSKY
-1748 YKILKDINV
+1748 YKILKDINF
-1757 NFLPSSMSFNTN
+1757 NLLPSNISFNSN
-1769 FSRLYNKQRFRNVD
+1769 FSRLYNKQRFRDVNDVEG
-1783 DIAGNLPLPDLYK
+1783 IPLPDLYK

-1804 YNIQHNLTKKLQLN
+1804 YNIQHNLTKKLRFN
-1818 FTATRNNTV
+1818 FSATRNNIV
-1827 KNYITHINGEGIVNN
+1827 KNYITQTNGVGVVNN

-1850 FDTGDANLH
+1850 FETGDPNLH
-1859 SQQFQLNYELPLG
+1859 SQQFQLNYELPFD
-1872 KLPMFSFI
+1872 KLPMLSFL
-1880 KSNYSY
+1880 KSTYSY
-1886 TGDFRWQKGSD
+1886 TGDFQWQKGSD
-1897 ALTEVEELDEFGV
+1897 ALTEVEELDEFDV

-1924 GQTHDLNASLDMKRF
+1924 GQTHDLNSSLDMKKF
-1939 YKYVGFEKKDYKK
+1939 YKYIGLEKKNFKK
-1952 TYAKKLR
+1952 TYARALK
-1959 PKKDR
+1959 PKKKR
-1964 KTKKLASLKA
+1964 KTKKLERFKA
-1974 KDSLSESKQI
+1974 KDSLSESKQL
-1984 KVDKKIKSLTEQ
+1984 KVDKKIKTLTAQ
-1996 LAEIKTK
+1996 LGEIKAKART
-2003 SRQKPKPS
+2003 KPKAS
-2011 LSNKLYNFGVGALTS
+2011 FSNKLFNFGVGMVTS
-2026 VKKVQIK
+2026 VKKIQVK

-2039 SYMPGYTNDIGF
+2039 SYVPGYTNDVGF

-2063 GTQSDEILHEAARK
+2063 GTQSDNLRHEAAKK
-2077 GWLTLYPS
+2077 GWLTLYPD
-2085 FNEQYTST
+2085 FNEQFTSS
-2093 KNKQLNITANVE
+2093 KNKQLSITANVE
-2105 PIKKLKIDLTANRT
+2105 PIKKLKIDLNANRT
-2119 YQHNYTENYQINNA
+2119 YQHNYTENYRINGA
-2133 DVNGLNG
+2133 DINGLNG
-2140 RYQALTPNTF
+2140 TYEALTPNTF

-2160 KTAFTKSDENQSEV
+2160 KTAFTKSDETGSET
-2174 FETFK
+2174 FESFK

-2184 IAFRLGR
+2184 IAFRLAR
-2191 QAGIDVDNPVNLDI
+2191 QAGIDVSNIANLDS
-2205 EGYPIGFG
+2205 EGYPIGYG

-2223 FLAAYSGKDASKEKT
+2223 FLAAYSGKDVSKEKT
-2238 GVFRN
+2238 GIFRD

-2257 DLKWFKDK
+2257 EVKWFKSN
-2265 FKRFSL
+2265 FKRFSV
-2271 AHGYKS
+2271 AHGYKA

-2289 LQANPGDNIDQAGN
+2289 LQADPGNNIDQAGN
-2303 FKSQTILSNVNLTE
+2303 IKSATILSNVNLTE
-2317 QFSPLFKIDFEM
+2317 QFSPLFKMDMEM

-2334 VGVEMKKDRALSL
+2334 LSAEMKKDRALSL
-2347 SFDNGLLTEIKGKE
+2347 SLDNGLLTEIKGKE

-2374 FKTSLAGKKQTL
+2374 FKTRLLGEKQTL
-2386 TGDLNLKA
+2386 SGDLNFKL
-2394 DVSLRNNKTIVR
+2394 DVSLRKNKTIVR
-2406 YMDIDN
+2406 YLDIEN
-2412 NQITAGQKLWSG
+2412 NQITAGQTLWSG
-2424 TFKADYALSKNFTA
+2424 TFKADYALSKNFTT
-2438 LFYFDYTFSDSAIST
+2438 LFYFDYTFSESEIST

>member
-1 VILVKKEKRMSIL
+1 MILVKKEKRMSII

-26 VMAFAQDPVP
+26 VMSFAQVPTP
-36 QDSVIPP
+36 QDTVITPQ
-43 KSGYSL
+43 SGYNL
-49 GQLKV
+49 GQLNV
-54 PNPRSITSKY
+54 PNPKSITSKY

-69 SDRYIYT
+69 SNRYIYT
-76 ESIGDF
+76 QSIGDF

-116 GKKEGS
+116 GKKEGA
-122 KEAQKNLLPD
+122 KEDQKNLLPD
-132 FYVNSN
+132 FYVNSG

-157 SMDIGFLYSKQD
+157 SMDLGFLYSKQD

-244 STLITGAQ
+244 SSLITGAQ

-265 TTVTAVYSEQKSE
+265 TTVTAVYSEQKSQRE
-278 RKSVTAQGGGTLEEF
+278 NVVAEGGGTLEEF
-293 ELFALDYDESR
+293 KLFALDYDESR

-354 IQDLGETTNLGSNTQ
+354 LQDLGETTNIGEPAVTV
-369 ATLPVFGGTNTFPDN
+369 TGGPNAFPDN
-384 SNNGFN
+384 SNNGLN
-390 PETIGT
+390 PETIGS
-396 GSVLNSAIRDIATV
+396 GSTLTSAIRDIATV
-410 QQGFGTLSAIVNE
+410 QSGFGALAGIFNE

-436 TENSEYNYSSQL
+436 TQNSEYNFNPQL

-458 NDEVLAVAYQY
+458 NDEVLAVAYQF

-512 TSVTEPVWDLM
+512 TTVTEPVWDLM

-546 TDPSPVNFITDAGVA
+546 TDPSPVNFITDAGDP
-561 LPSDVTQTP
+561 LPADVTQTP

-577 DKLNSNNDPQQGGD
+577 DKLNFNNDPQQGGD

-613 VEPFGKYL
+613 VEPFGEYL
-621 FDKLRINASEVYD
+621 FDKLRIDPTEDYD
-634 DNIDLTDD
+634 DGLDLTDT
-642 ELSSYNPNQTK
+642 ELLTYNENQKK
-653 YVYKNLYASTKTVAA
+653 YVYKNLYASTKTVAQ
-668 EEADKN
+668 EDADKN

-696 VPRGSVTVTAGGRQL
+696 IPRGSVTVTAGGRQL

-724 RVQILDEALKASGT
+724 RVHIQDEALKASGT
-738 PIDISVENNAV
+738 PIDISVENNAA
-749 FGQQSKRFAGVHVEH
+749 FGQQSKRFAGINVEH
-764 KFNDNFQLGG
+764 KFNENFQLGG

-779 KEKPLTQ
+779 REKPLTQ
-786 KANLGYEPINNTIV
+786 KANLGHEPINNTIV

-817 NKLPNIDTDVPSSFS
+817 NKLPNIDTDVPSNFS

-847 TEQNGEATTYVDDF
+847 TQQNGEATTYVDDF
-861 EASQSAIDVKSPLAW
+861 EASQTAIDVKSALAW
-876 KLASTPNGYAST
+876 KLASIPRGYALGQT
-888 QIGVESVLND
+888 GVEPIQNIDV
-898 DLTAGFRR
+898 TAGFRR

-913 IDPIFYGNNKPS
+913 IDPIFYENNKPS
-925 GISNDDISTLE
+925 GISDDDISSLE

-941 INEVVDQDIATGQ
+941 INEVIDQDIATGQ

-962 LAYYPGQ
+962 MAYYPDQ
-969 RGPYNNATDIAIQG
+969 RGPYNNAVEANIQAN
-983 SPQDNWAG
+983 PQDNWAG
-991 ITRQLTTT
+991 IMRQLTTT
-999 DFEQANVEYM
+999 DFEQANVEFM
-1009 EFWIQDPYLE
+1009 EFWVQDPYY
-1019 DGMTSSDS
+1019 DNGIISPST
-1027 GGNLMINLGSISEDV
+1027 GGKLSINLGSISEDV

-1057 VNPTAAT
+1057 GIAT
-1064 VTLTNRG
+1064 SATITETNRG
-1071 KVPTNQALTYAF
+1071 KVPTNQALIYAF

-1088 GRLNQDVGLDGL
+1088 GRTNQDVGLDGL
-1100 ANGKEASYRFPVDTG
+1100 ANAEEGTYADPANPG
-1115 VFMYD
+1115 VPLYNN
-1120 KGDPNDPAG
+1120 GSPNDPSG
-1129 DNYTYYLNTSGS
+1129 DNYVYYLNTTGS
-1141 ISERYYNYNG
+1141 ILERYYNYNG
-1151 TEGNSPTSVTD
+1151 TEGNSPVSVSD

-1185 DAYYQYEIA
+1185 DSYYQYEID
-1194 ITPGM
+1194 ITPNMSLSSNFVRDIKTRNVSLPNG
-1199 LVGAAN
+1199 
-1205 KFLRATKPFSQTMPN
+1205 ATK
-1220 GNIKTGR
+1220 GVR
-1227 WLQFRVPLRDVNPNS
+1227 WIQFRVPLRGAHAQSVN
-1242 TADGVEAIGGIS
+1242 GIS
-1254 DFRSMRF
+1254 DMRSIRF
-1261 MRMFLSE
+1261 MRMFLSG
-1268 FSQDVVVRFGTLDL
+1268 FSENVVLRFGTLDL
-1282 VRGDWRTYTQSLE
+1282 VRGDWRTYTQSLQ
-1295 GTNDPSLDPTEFE
+1295 GTDDPLLDPTEFE
-1308 VGAVNTQQT
+1308 VGAVNTQQN
-1317 PGYVTPPGIELE
+1317 PGYVVPPGIELE
-1329 ELNSGNSILRQNEQ
+1329 ELYNNNTVLRQNEQ
-1343 SLSVRVNNLEEY
+1343 SLSVRVKDLEVK

-1362 NISIDMLQ
+1362 NINIDMLQ
-1370 FKKMRMFIHAHEH
+1370 FKKMRMFIHAENY
-1383 SSSFPLDVDR
+1383 SDTELLGDR
-1393 RDLAAFLRMGND
+1393 ELAAFLRMGGD
-1405 LTNNYYQIEVP
+1405 LTDNYYQIEVP
-1416 LIPSLVPT
+1416 LSPSTNSLLAT
-1424 STSTSSAAEVWR
+1424 EVWKP
-1436 EKNEI
+1436 ENEI
-1441 NLELSVL
+1441 DLQLEVL
-1448 KEIKASGISSSG
+1448 KQIKASGITTSG
-1460 IVTNIRYFDL
+1460 IVTTVRYFD
-1470 LTNGDLV
+1470 V
-1477 SVTIDPSNNLPLAPI
+1477 SADGSFVEYLNLDADGIPNTEIDPST
-1492 EPDVKYRIAIK
+1492 KYRISIK

-1516 GVKNNTGATYLPLA
+1516 GVKSNINPALA
-1530 PSPGLIS
+1530 PNPVS

-1543 ELRLSDMDNE
+1543 ELRLSDMDNK

-1558 LLSTD
+1558 LLSAD

-1580 VGFGSLE
+1580 VGFGTLE
-1587 QGPNERS
+1587 QGPNQRS
-1594 RDDIKQ
+1594 RDDVKQ

-1615 KWGIKIPFNY
+1615 KWGVKIPFNY

-1652 PANEDFYKNRAENYT
+1652 PANEEFYKNRAENYT

-1679 ERTGEAKPRF
+1679 DRTGEAKPRF

-1709 EVQNYL
+1709 EVQNYF
-1715 EQSVRAGLTYGHGF
+1715 EQNVRAGLTYGHGF
-1729 KEKSF
+1729 EEKSF

-1827 KNYITHINGEGIVNN
+1827 KNYINQIDNEGIVNN
-1842 ELNVWDGF
+1842 DLNVWDGF

-1872 KLPMFSFI
+1872 KLPMFGFI

-1897 ALTEVEELDEFGV
+1897 ALTEVEELDEFDMP
-1910 GTGNTFNLGNSVQN
+1910 TGNTFNLGNSVQN

-1939 YKYVGFEKKDYKK
+1939 YKYIGFEKKDYKK
-1952 TYAKKLR
+1952 TFAKKLR
-1959 PKKDR
+1959 PKKNR
-1964 KTKKLASLKA
+1964 KTKKLSRLKA
-1974 KDSLSESKQI
+1974 KDSLSESKQL

-2003 SRQKPKPS
+2003 SKQKPKPS
-2011 LSNKLYNFGVGALTS
+2011 LSNRLYNFGVGALTS

-2063 GTQSDEILHEAARK
+2063 GTQSDELRYEAAKK

-2093 KNKQLNITANVE
+2093 KNKQLNISANVE
-2105 PIKKLKIDLTANRT
+2105 PIKKLKIDLTANRV

-2133 DVNGLNG
+2133 DANGLNG
-2140 RYQALTPNTF
+2140 SYQALTPNTF

-2160 KTAFTKSDENQSEV
+2160 KTAFTKSDEYQSEV

-2184 IAFRLGR
+2184 IAFRLAR
-2191 QAGIDVDNPVNLDI
+2191 QAGIDVSNPVNIDT
-2205 EGYPIGFG
+2205 EGYPIGYG

-2238 GVFRN
+2238 GIFRN
-2243 VPLPN
+2243 IPLPN

-2257 DLKWFKDK
+2257 DNKWFKK
-2265 FKRFSL
+2265 NFKRFSL

-2317 QFSPLFKIDFEM
+2317 QFSPLFKIDLEM
-2329 KNSIK
+2329 KNSVKI
-2334 VGVEMKKDRALSL
+2334 GVEMKKDRALSL

-2361 YVLGLGYRIKDLK
+2361 YILGLGYRLKDLK
-2374 FKTSLAGKKQTL
+2374 FKTRLLGKKQTL
-2386 TGDLNLKA
+2386 SGDLNLKA
-2394 DVSLRNNKTIVR
+2394 DLSLRDNKTIVR
-2406 YMDIDN
+2406 YLDIEN

-2424 TFKADYALSKNFTA
+2424 TFKADYALSKNFTT

>member
-1 VILVKKEKRMSIL
+1 LVLVKKEKRMSII

-26 VMAFAQDPVP
+26 VMAFGQDPVS

-43 KSGYSL
+43 QSGYNL
-49 GQLKV
+49 GHLNV
-54 PNPRSITSKY
+54 PNPKSITSKY

-99 LQEHMQGYYKT
+99 LQEHMQSYYKT

-122 KEAQKNLLPD
+122 KEAQKNLLPE

-157 SMDIGFLYSKQD
+157 SMDIGFLYSKRD

-181 TFDFDQQISLSLL
+181 TFDFDQQISLSML

-244 STLITGAQ
+244 SSLITGAQ

-318 ALKDYPFIN
+318 ALNEYPFIN

-344 TVNNVRNIVA
+344 TVENVRNIVA
-354 IQDLGETTNLGSNTQ
+354 LQDLGETTNLGESAVTIT
-369 ATLPVFGGTNTFPDN
+369 AGPNTFPDN
-384 SNNGFN
+384 SNNGLN

-396 GSVLNSAIRDIATV
+396 GSILTNAIRDIATV
-410 QQGFGTLSAIVNE
+410 QNGFGALATIYNE

-436 TENSEYNYSSQL
+436 KESSEYNYNAQL

-458 NDEVLAVAYQY
+458 NDEVLAVAYQF

-480 FATDGVDATTVDDG
+480 FATDGVDATTVNDG

-512 TSVTEPVWDLM
+512 TTVTEPVWDLM

-534 LSPESFKLDILY
+534 LSQESFKLDILY
-546 TDPSPVNFITDAGVA
+546 TDPSPVNFITDAGPG
-561 LPSDVTQTP
+561 LPDGVEQTP
-570 LLQVFDL
+570 LLQVFEL

-621 FDKLRINASEVYD
+621 FDKLGINGTEVYD
-634 DNIDLTDD
+634 DGLDLTDS
-642 ELSSYNPNQTK
+642 ELVTYNDNQKK
-653 YVYKNLYASTKTVAA
+653 YVYKNLYASTKTVAQ
-668 EEADKN
+668 EDADKN

-738 PIDISVENNAV
+738 PIDISVENNAA
-749 FGQQSKRFAGVHVEH
+749 FGQQSKRFAGVNVEH
-764 KFNDNFQLGG
+764 NFNDNFQLGG

-786 KANLGYEPINNTIV
+786 KANLGYEPINNTII
-800 GLNGSYSTEV
+800 GFNGSYSTEV

-817 NKLPNIDTDVPSSFS
+817 NKLPNIDTDVPSNIS
-832 VRGEYAHL
+832 VRGEVAKL
-840 LPGSPKQ
+840 FPGSPKQ

-861 EASQSAIDVKSPLAW
+861 EASQSAIDVKSALAW
-876 KLASTPNGYAST
+876 KLASIPRGFGISNSLNVP
-888 QIGVESVLND
+888 ILND
-898 DLTAGFRR
+898 NLGEGFKR

-913 IDPIFYGNNKPS
+913 IDPIFYASNLPS
-925 GISNDDISTLE
+925 GMSNDDISTLE
-936 TRRVF
+936 TRRVS
-941 INEVVDQDIATGQ
+941 IDEVIDQDIAAGQ

-962 LAYYPGQ
+962 LAYYPDQ
-969 RGPYNNATDIAIQG
+969 RGPYNNNTDANIQAIP
-983 SPQDNWAG
+983 SDNWAG

-999 DFEQANVEYM
+999 DFEQSNIEFM
-1009 EFWIQDPYLE
+1009 EFWIQDPYL
-1019 DGMTSSDS
+1019 DGINVSPST
-1027 GGNLMINLGSISEDV
+1027 GGKLTINLGSISEDI

-1057 VNPTAAT
+1057 GAVSPSTVNSTAWG
-1064 VTLTNRG
+1064 N
-1071 KVPTNQALTYAF
+1071 VPTNQALVYAF
-1083 DSQGA
+1083 DSQGL
-1088 GRLNQDVGLDGL
+1088 GRTNQDVGLDGL
-1100 ANGKEASYRFPVDTG
+1100 SDDKEAAIYTG
-1115 VFMYD
+1115 NAAS
-1120 KGDPNDPAG
+1120 NDPAG
-1129 DNYTYYLNTSGS
+1129 DNYLYYLNTTGS
-1141 ISERYYNYNG
+1141 ILERYYNYNG
-1151 TEGNSPTSVTD
+1151 TQGNSPVSVSD
-1162 TNRGSTTLPDVEDIN
+1162 TNRGSTTLPDVEDLN

-1185 DAYYQYEIA
+1185 DSYYQYEIDIA
-1194 ITPGM
+1194 PGM
-1199 LVGAAN
+1199 NLASNFV
-1205 KFLRATKPFSQTMPN
+1205 KEIKPFQRTMPN
-1220 GNIKTGR
+1220 GNIKSGR
-1227 WLQFRVPLRDVNPNS
+1227 WIQFRVPLRGAHAQSVN
-1242 TADGVEAIGGIS
+1242 GIS
-1254 DFRSMRF
+1254 DFRSIRF
-1261 MRMFLSE
+1261 MRMFLSG
-1268 FSQDVVVRFGTLDL
+1268 FSEKVVLRFGTLDL
-1282 VRGDWRTYTQSLE
+1282 VRGDWRTYTQA
-1295 GTNDPSLDPTEFE
+1295 LDGEADNTGDNTDVE
-1308 VGAVNTQQT
+1308 VGSLNTQENSDS
-1317 PGYVTPPGIELE
+1317 YVTPPGIDLE
-1329 ELNSGNSILRQNEQ
+1329 ELYSNNTVLRQKEQ
-1343 SLSVRVNNLEEY
+1343 SLSFTVKNLEVK

-1370 FKKMRMFIHAHEH
+1370 FKKLRMFIHAE
-1383 SSSFPLDVDR
+1383 SVENELALGNR
-1393 RDLAAFLRMGND
+1393 ELAAFLRMGGD

-1416 LIPSLVPT
+1416 LRPSASGNLLAT
-1424 STSTSSAAEVWR
+1424 EVWPA
-1436 EKNEI
+1436 ENEI
-1441 NLELSVL
+1441 DLQLDVL
-1448 KEIKASGISSSG
+1448 KQVKASGITTSG
-1460 IVTNIRYFDL
+1460 IATSIRYFDVAADGSFVEYL
-1470 LTNGDLV
+1470 NLDTDGLPNTEIGV
-1477 SVTIDPSNNLPLAPI
+1477 ST
-1492 EPDVKYRIAIK
+1492 KYRIAIK

-1516 GVKNNTGATYLPLA
+1516 GVKSNVDPALTPNP
-1530 PSPGLIS
+1530 IS
-1537 GEVWFN
+1537 AEVWFN
-1543 ELRLSDMDNE
+1543 ELRLSDMDNK

-1558 LLSTD
+1558 LLSAD

-1594 RDDIKQ
+1594 RDDVKQ
-1600 YDVVTNLNIGQLLPK
+1600 YDVVTNLNVGQLLPK

-1638 LYQDLELQTIIDQD
+1638 LYQDLELETIINQD
-1652 PANEDFYKNRAENYT
+1652 PENEEFYKDRAENYT

-1709 EVQNYL
+1709 EVQKYF
-1715 EQSVRAGLTYGHGF
+1715 EQNVRAGLTYGHGF
-1729 KEKSF
+1729 QEKSF
-1734 EPLKKSKFA
+1734 EPLKKSKFV

-1757 NFLPSSMSFNTN
+1757 NFMPSSMSFNSN

-1818 FTATRNNTV
+1818 FTASRNNIV
-1827 KNYITHINGEGIVNN
+1827 KNYITQIDGEGIVNN

-1859 SQQFQLNYELPLG
+1859 SQQFQLNYELPFE

-1897 ALTEVEELDEFGV
+1897 ALTEVEELDEFDI
-1910 GTGNTFNLGNSVQN
+1910 GTGRTFNLGNSVQN

-1939 YKYVGFEKKDYKK
+1939 YKYIGFEKKDYKK
-1952 TYAKKLR
+1952 TFAKKLR
-1959 PKKDR
+1959 PRKGR
-1964 KTKKLASLKA
+1964 KTKKLAALRA
-1974 KDSLSESKQI
+1974 KDSLSESKQL

-2003 SRQKPKPS
+2003 SKQKPKPS
-2011 LSNKLYNFGVGALTS
+2011 ISNRFYNFGVGALTS
-2026 VKKVQIK
+2026 VKKVQVK

-2039 SYMPGYTNDIGF
+2039 SYIPGYTNDVGF

-2063 GTQSDEILHEAARK
+2063 GTQSDELRYEAAKK

-2093 KNKQLNITANVE
+2093 KTKRLNISANVE

-2119 YQHNYTENYQINNA
+2119 YQDNYTENYQINNS

-2140 RYQALTPNTF
+2140 SYQALTPNTF
-2150 GNFNISTILI
+2150 GNFSISTILI
-2160 KTAFTKSDENQSEV
+2160 KTAFSKSDENQSEV
-2174 FETFK
+2174 FDTFK

-2184 IAFRLGR
+2184 IAFRLAR
-2191 QAGIDVDNPVNLDI
+2191 QAGIDVSNPANLDL
-2205 EGYPIGFG
+2205 EGYPVGYG

-2238 GVFRN
+2238 GIFRN

-2257 DLKWFKDK
+2257 DNKWFKK
-2265 FKRFSL
+2265 NFKRFSL

-2303 FKSQTILSNVNLTE
+2303 FKSQTILSNVNLME

-2329 KNSIK
+2329 KNSVKI
-2334 VGVEMKKDRALSL
+2334 GIEMKKDRALSL

-2361 YVLGLGYRIKDLK
+2361 YILGLGYRIKDMK
-2374 FKTSLAGKKQTL
+2374 FTTRLAGKKQTL
-2386 TGDLNLKA
+2386 SGDLNLKA
-2394 DVSLRNNKTIVR
+2394 DVSLRNNNTIVR
-2406 YMDIDN
+2406 YLDIDN

-2424 TFKADYALSKNFTA
+2424 TFKADYALSKNFTT

>member
-1 VILVKKEKRMSIL
+1 MSIL

-26 VMAFAQDPVP
+26 AIVFAQDPVANDSIIQP
-36 QDSVIPP
+36 QT
-43 KSGYSL
+43 GYNL
-49 GQLKV
+49 GQLSV
-54 PNPRSITSKY
+54 PNPTSITSKY

-69 SDRYIYT
+69 TDRYIYT

-82 NIDYPIILT
+82 NISYPVILT

-99 LQEHMQGYYKT
+99 LQEYMQGYYKT

-122 KEAQKNLLPD
+122 EEAQKNLLPE
-132 FYVNSN
+132 FYINSG

-175 ENKSSF
+175 QNKSSF

-244 STLITGAQ
+244 SSLITGAQ

-278 RKSVTAQGGGTLEEF
+278 RKSVTAEGGGTLEEF

-304 HFFLSQYFRNKYDT
+304 HFFLSQYFRNNYDKT
-318 ALKDYPFIN
+318 LKDYPFIN

-344 TVNNVRNIVA
+344 TIDNVRNIVA
-354 IQDLGETTNLGSNTQ
+354 LQDLGEVINLGEPAVTVTAGPN
-369 ATLPVFGGTNTFPDN
+369 AYPDN
-384 SNNGFN
+384 SNNRLN

-396 GSVLNSAIRDIATV
+396 GSFLTSQIRDIATV
-410 QQGFGTLSAIVNE
+410 QQGFGVLSAIASE

-436 TENSEYNYSSQL
+436 TENSEYNYNAQL
-448 GYISLNQRLT
+448 GYLSLNQRLT
-458 NDEVLAVAYQY
+458 NDEVLAVAYQF

-474 VYQVGE
+474 VFQVGE
-480 FATDGVDATTVDDG
+480 FATDGVDATTVDNG

-512 TSVTEPVWDLM
+512 TTVTEPVWDLM
-523 MKNVYALGAYQ
+523 MKNVYSLGAYQ
-534 LSPESFKLDILY
+534 LSQESFKLDILY
-546 TDPSPVNFITDAGVA
+546 TDPSPVNFISEVPGNPLPVGV
-561 LPSDVTQTP
+561 DQTT
-570 LLQVFDL
+570 LLQVFEL
-577 DKLNSNNDPQQGGD
+577 DKLNANNDPQQGGD

-601 VNTQNGSVFFTK
+601 VNTENGSVFFTK
-613 VEPFGKYL
+613 VEPFGEFL
-621 FDKLRINASEVYD
+621 FDKLSIGGEVYD
-634 DNIDLTDD
+634 DGLDLTDT
-642 ELSSYNPNQTK
+642 ELLTYNENQKK
-653 YVYKNLYASTKTVAA
+653 YVYKNLYASTKTIAA
-668 EEADKN
+668 EDAAKN

-711 VEGIDYT
+711 IEGVDYT

-738 PIDISVENNAV
+738 PIDISVENNAA
-749 FGQQSKRFAGVHVEH
+749 FGQQSKRFAGLNVEH
-764 KFNDNFQLGG
+764 KFNDNFQIGG
-774 TFLNL
+774 AFLNL
-779 KEKPLTQ
+779 REKPLTQ

-800 GLNGSYSTEV
+800 GFNGNYSTEV

-817 NKLPNIDTDVPSSFS
+817 NKLPNIDTDVPSNIS
-832 VRGEYAHL
+832 VRGEFAYL

-847 TEQNGEATTYVDDF
+847 TQQNGEATTYIDDF
-861 EASQSAIDVKSPLAW
+861 EGAQSAIDVKSPLSW
-876 KLASTPNGYAST
+876 KLASIPRGKGTSNLLSVSIPN
-888 QIGVESVLND
+888 ND
-898 DLTAGFRR
+898 ISQGGRR

-913 IDPIFYGNNKPS
+913 IDPIFYSNNKPS
-925 GISNDDISTLE
+925 GVTDDDISTLE

-941 INEVVDQDIATGQ
+941 INEVNNQDIAQGQ
-954 TTVLGTLD
+954 ITVLQTLD
-962 LAYYPGQ
+962 LAYYPDQ
-969 RGPYNNATDIAIQG
+969 RGPYNNVSNAIVSATP
-983 SPQDNWAG
+983 SDNWAG

-999 DFEQANVEYM
+999 DFEQSNVEFM
-1009 EFWIQDPYLE
+1009 EFWIQDPYYD
-1019 DGMTSSDS
+1019 DGAISSS
-1027 GGNLMINLGSISEDV
+1027 TGGKLTINLGSISEDV

-1057 VNPTAAT
+1057 GNDLPTNVNST
-1064 VTLTNRG
+1064 VWGN
-1071 KVPTNQALTYAF
+1071 VPTNQALIYAF
-1083 DSQGA
+1083 DSQGT
-1088 GRLNQDVGLDGL
+1088 GRTNQDVGLDGL
-1100 ANGKEASYRFPVDTG
+1100 NDIKEGGSSFYANAAIDNPS
-1115 VFMYD
+1115 
-1120 KGDPNDPAG
+1120 DPAG
-1129 DNYTYYLNTSGS
+1129 DNYVYYLNTPGS
-1141 ISERYYNYNG
+1141 VLERYYNYNG
-1151 TEGNSPTSVTD
+1151 TEGNSPVSVTD
-1162 TNRGSTTLPDVEDIN
+1162 TNRGSTTLPDVEDLN

-1185 DAYYQYEIA
+1185 DSYYQYELDIVPNM
-1194 ITPGM
+1194 T
-1199 LVGAAN
+1199 LSSNFVRDVKTTSAA
-1205 KFLRATKPFSQTMPN
+1205 LPN
-1220 GNIKTGR
+1220 GTVKSVR
-1227 WLQFRVPLRDVNPNS
+1227 WIQFRVPLRGAHALSVN
-1242 TADGVEAIGGIS
+1242 GIS
-1254 DFRSMRF
+1254 DFRSIRF

-1268 FSQDVVVRFGTLDL
+1268 FSENVVLRFGALEL

-1295 GTNDPSLDPTEFE
+1295 GTDDPASDPTSIE
-1308 VGAVNTQQT
+1308 VSAVNTQEN
-1317 PGYVTPPGIELE
+1317 PSYVIPPGIELE
-1329 ELNSGNSILRQNEQ
+1329 ELYSNNTVLRQNEQ
-1343 SLSVRVNNLEEY
+1343 SLSLRVKDLEEK
-1355 DSRAVYK
+1355 DARAVYK

-1370 FKKMRMFIHAHEH
+1370 FKKMRMFLHAE
-1383 SSSFPLDVDR
+1383 SVENEPALGDR
-1393 RDLAAFLRMGND
+1393 ELAAFLRMGND

-1416 LIPSLVPT
+1416 LTPSVP
-1424 STSTSSAAEVWR
+1424 SISATEVWK
-1436 EKNEI
+1436 EENEI
-1441 NLELSVL
+1441 DIQLEVL
-1448 KEIKASGISSSG
+1448 KNIKASGVNTSG
-1460 IVTNIRYFDL
+1460 IDTSIRYFDL
-1470 LTNGDLV
+1470 HRDTGEFIPVSLDGNDLPTT
-1477 SVTIDPSNNLPLAPI
+1477 TIATEI
-1492 EPDVKYRIAIK
+1492 RYRIAIK

-1516 GVKNNTGATYLPLA
+1516 GVRSNNNLPV
-1530 PSPGLIS
+1530 S

-1543 ELRLSDMDNE
+1543 ELRLSDMDNK

-1558 LLSTD
+1558 LLSAD

-1594 RDDIKQ
+1594 RDDVKQ

-1625 GVGEEVITPKYDP
+1625 GVGEEIITPKYDP
-1638 LYQDLELQTIIDQD
+1638 LYQDLELQAIIDKD
-1652 PANEDFYKNRAENYT
+1652 PENEEFYKERAENFT

-1679 ERTGEAKPRF
+1679 ERTGEAKPRV

-1703 VDHRDF
+1703 VNHRDF

-1715 EQSVRAGLTYGHGF
+1715 EQNVRTGLTYGYGF
-1729 KEKSF
+1729 SEKSI
-1734 EPLKKSKFA
+1734 EPLKKMKFT
-1743 NKSKY
+1743 NRSKY
-1748 YKILKDINV
+1748 YKILKDINF
-1757 NFLPSSMSFNTN
+1757 NLLPSNISFNSN
-1769 FSRLYNKQRFRNVD
+1769 FSRLYNKQRFRDVNNV
-1783 DIAGNLPLPDLYK
+1783 AGIPLPDLYK

-1804 YNIQHNLTKKLQLN
+1804 YNISHNLTKKLQFN
-1818 FTATRNNTV
+1818 FSATRNNIV
-1827 KNYITHINGEGIVNN
+1827 KNYITQSGLINEKNT
-1842 ELNVWDGF
+1842 VWDGF
-1850 FDTGDANLH
+1850 FETGDPNRH
-1859 SQQFQLNYELPLG
+1859 SQQFQLNYELPLE
-1872 KLPMFSFI
+1872 KLPMFSFL

-1886 TGDFRWQKGSD
+1886 TGDFQWQKGSD
-1897 ALTEVEELDEFGV
+1897 GLTAVAEQDEFGV
-1910 GTGNTFNLGNSVQN
+1910 DTGRTFNLGNSVQN
-1924 GQTHDLNASLDMKRF
+1924 AQTHDLNASMDMKRF
-1939 YKYVGFEKKDYKK
+1939 YKYIGLEKKNFKK
-1952 TYAKKLR
+1952 TYARKLR

-1964 KTKKLASLKA
+1964 KAKKLERFKS

-1984 KVDKKIKSLTEQ
+1984 KVDKKIKTLTEQ
-1996 LAEIKTK
+1996 LGEIRAKSKTK
-2003 SRQKPKPS
+2003 PKAN
-2011 LSNKLYNFGVGALTS
+2011 LSNKLFNFGVGVVTS
-2026 VKKVQIK
+2026 VKKIQVK

-2039 SYMPGYTNDIGF
+2039 SYIPGYTNDVGF

-2063 GTQSDEILHEAARK
+2063 GTQSDALRHEAAKK

-2085 FNEQYTST
+2085 FNEQYTSS
-2093 KNKQLNITANVE
+2093 KNKQLNITANIE

-2119 YQHNYTENYQINNA
+2119 YQHNYTENYQINGA
-2133 DVNGLNG
+2133 DANGLNG
-2140 RYQALTPNTF
+2140 SYQALTPNTF

-2160 KTAFTKSDENQSEV
+2160 KTAFTKSDETGSET
-2174 FETFK
+2174 FDTFK
-2179 SNRKE
+2179 SNRKD
-2184 IAFRLGR
+2184 IAFRLAR
-2191 QAGIDVDNPVNLDI
+2191 QAGIDVSNPANLDL
-2205 EGYPIGFG
+2205 EGYPNGFG
-2213 KTSQQVLLPS
+2213 KTSQKVLLPS

-2238 GVFRN
+2238 GIFRN

-2257 DLKWFKDK
+2257 DTKWFKNN

-2289 LQANPGDNIDQAGN
+2289 LQANPSDNIDQAGN
-2303 FKSQTILSNVNLTE
+2303 FKSATILSNVNLTE
-2317 QFSPLFKIDFEM
+2317 QFSPLFKIDMEM
-2329 KNSIK
+2329 KNAIK
-2334 VGVEMKKDRALSL
+2334 LSAEMKKDRALSL

-2361 YVLGLGYRIKDLK
+2361 YILGLGYRIKDLK
-2374 FKTSLAGKKQTL
+2374 FKTKLLGKKQTL
-2386 TGDLNLKA
+2386 SGDLNLKA

-2406 YMDIDN
+2406 YLDIDN
-2412 NQITAGQKLWSG
+2412 NQITAGQRLWSG
-2424 TFKADYALSKNFTA
+2424 TFKADYALTKNFTT
-2438 LFYFDYTFSDSAIST
+2438 LFYFDYTFSESEIST

>member
-1 VILVKKEKRMSIL
+1 MSII

-26 VMAFAQDPVP
+26 VMAFAQDPAV
-36 QDSVIPP
+36 QDSIQLQT
-43 KSGYSL
+43 GYNL
-49 GQLKV
+49 GQLNV
-54 PNPRSITSKY
+54 PNPKSITSKY

-69 SDRYIYT
+69 SNRYIYT

-91 PKEYEKLV
+91 PEEYQKLI
-99 LQEHMQGYYKT
+99 LQEHMQSYYKT

-116 GKKEGS
+116 GKKEGA
-122 KEAQKNLLPD
+122 KEAQKNLLPE

-244 STLITGAQ
+244 SSLITGAQ

-278 RKSVTAQGGGTLEEF
+278 RKSVTAQGGGTLTEF
-293 ELFALDYDESR
+293 DLFALDYDESR

-318 ALKDYPFIN
+318 ALQDYPFIN

-354 IQDLGETTNLGSNTQ
+354 LQDLGETINLGEPSVTVTAGAN
-369 ATLPVFGGTNTFPDN
+369 AFPDN
-384 SNNGFN
+384 SNNGLN
-390 PETIGT
+390 PETIGS
-396 GSVLNSAIRDIATV
+396 GSTLTDAIRDIATV
-410 QQGFGTLSAIVNE
+410 QTGFGALSGIFNE

-436 TENSEYNYSSQL
+436 TENSEYNYNAQL

-458 NDEVLAVAYQY
+458 NDEVLAVAYQF

-512 TSVTEPVWDLM
+512 TTVTEPVWDLM

-534 LSPESFKLDILY
+534 LSQESFKLDILY
-546 TDPSPVNFITDAGVA
+546 TDPSPVNFITDAGAA
-561 LPSDVTQTP
+561 LPSDVAQTP
-570 LLQVFDL
+570 LLQVFGL
-577 DKLNSNNDPQQGGD
+577 DKLNFNNDPQQGGD

-613 VEPFGKYL
+613 VEPFGEYL
-621 FDKLRINASEVYD
+621 FDKLGINATEIYD
-634 DNIDLTDD
+634 DGVDLTDT
-642 ELSSYNPNQTK
+642 ELLTHNNNQLK

-668 EEADKN
+668 EEANKN

-738 PIDISVENNAV
+738 PIDISVENNAA
-749 FGQQSKRFAGVHVEH
+749 FGQQSKRFAGVNVEH

-779 KEKPLTQ
+779 REKPLTQ

-817 NKLPNIDTDVPSSFS
+817 NKLPNIDTDVPSNFS

-847 TEQNGEATTYVDDF
+847 TKQNGEATTYVDDF
-861 EASQSAIDVKSPLAW
+861 EASQSAIDIKSALAW
-876 KLASTPNGYAST
+876 KLASIPRGHALGQT
-888 QIGVESVLND
+888 GVEPILNTD
-898 DLTAGFRR
+898 ITAGYRR

-913 IDPIFYGNNKPS
+913 IDPIFYDNNKPS
-925 GISNDDISTLE
+925 GISDDDISALE

-954 TTVLGTLD
+954 STVLGTLD
-962 LAYYPGQ
+962 LAYYPDQ
-969 RGPYNNATDIAIQG
+969 RGPYNNATDATIQG
-983 SPQDNWAG
+983 NPQDNWAG

-999 DFEQANVEYM
+999 DFEQSNVEFM
-1009 EFWIQDPYLE
+1009 EFWVQDPYY
-1019 DGMTSSDS
+1019 DNGIISPST
-1027 GGNLMINLGSISEDV
+1027 GGKLTINLGSISEDV

-1057 VNPTAAT
+1057 GVAT
-1064 VTLTNRG
+1064 LATITSTNRG
-1071 KVPTNQALTYAF
+1071 KVPTNQALIYAF
-1083 DSQGA
+1083 DSQGL
-1088 GRLNQDVGLDGL
+1088 GRTNQDVGLDGL
-1100 ANGKEASYRFPVDTG
+1100 ANGEESTYEDPLNPG
-1115 VFMYD
+1115 VPLYD
-1120 KGDPNDPAG
+1120 NGPANDPSG
-1129 DNYTYYLNTSGS
+1129 DNYIYYLNTTGS
-1141 ISERYYNYNG
+1141 ILERYYNYNG
-1151 TEGNSPTSVTD
+1151 TEGNSPVSVSD

-1185 DAYYQYEIA
+1185 DSYYQYEIDIVPNMSLA
-1194 ITPGM
+1194 SNFVRDIKTRNVS
-1199 LVGAAN
+1199 L
-1205 KFLRATKPFSQTMPN
+1205 PN
-1220 GNIKTGR
+1220 GTTKGVR
-1227 WLQFRVPLRDVNPNS
+1227 WIQFRMPLRGAHAQSVN
-1242 TADGVEAIGGIS
+1242 GIS
-1254 DFRSMRF
+1254 DLRSVRF
-1261 MRMFLSE
+1261 MRMFLSG
-1268 FSQDVVVRFGTLDL
+1268 FSENVVLRFGTLDL
-1282 VRGDWRTYTQSLE
+1282 VRGDWRTYTQSLQ
-1295 GTNDPSLDPTEFE
+1295 GTDDPLLDPTEFE
-1308 VGAVNTQQT
+1308 VGAVNTQEN
-1317 PGYVTPPGIELE
+1317 PGYIVPPGIALE
-1329 ELNSGNSILRQNEQ
+1329 ELYSNNTVLRQNEQ
-1343 SLSVRVNNLEEY
+1343 SLSVRVKNLEVK

-1370 FKKMRMFIHAHEH
+1370 FKKMRMFIHAE
-1383 SSSFPLDVDR
+1383 SVENEPVLGDR
-1393 RDLAAFLRMGND
+1393 ELAAFLRMGSD
-1405 LTNNYYQIEVP
+1405 LTSNYYQIEVP
-1416 LIPSLVPT
+1416 LRPSDNSLLAT
-1424 STSTSSAAEVWR
+1424 EVWPA
-1436 EKNEI
+1436 ENEI
-1441 NLELSVL
+1441 DIQLEVL
-1448 KEIKASGISSSG
+1448 KQIKASGITSSG
-1460 IVTNIRYFDL
+1460 IATAIRYFDVA
-1470 LTNGDLV
+1470 GDGSFVEYL
-1477 SVTIDPSNNLPLAPI
+1477 NLDTDGLPNTEIGLNTR
-1492 EPDVKYRIAIK
+1492 YRIAIK
-1503 GNPSLGNIRNLML
+1503 GNPSLGSVRNLML
-1516 GVKNNTGATYLPLA
+1516 GVKSNIDPALSTNTVA
-1530 PSPGLIS
+1530 

-1543 ELRLSDMDNE
+1543 ELRLSDMDNK

-1558 LLSTD
+1558 LLSAD

-1594 RDDIKQ
+1594 RDDVKQ
-1600 YDVVTNLNIGQLLPK
+1600 YDVVTNLNVGQLLPK

-1652 PANEDFYKNRAENYT
+1652 PANESFYKNRAENYT

-1709 EVQNYL
+1709 EVQNYF
-1715 EQSVRAGLTYGHGF
+1715 EQNVRAGLTYGHGF

-1757 NFLPSSMSFNTN
+1757 NFLPSSMSFNSS

-1783 DIAGNLPLPDLYK
+1783 DVAGNLPLPDLYK

-1818 FTATRNNTV
+1818 FTATRNNIV
-1827 KNYITHINGEGIVNN
+1827 KNYITQINGEGVVNN
-1842 ELNVWDGF
+1842 ELNVWDGL

-1859 SQQFQLNYELPLG
+1859 SQQFQLNYELPLE

-1924 GQTHDLNASLDMKRF
+1924 GQTHDLNASIDMKRF
-1939 YKYVGFEKKDYKK
+1939 YKYIGLEKKDFKK
-1952 TYAKKLR
+1952 TFAKKLR
-1959 PKKDR
+1959 PRKGR
-1964 KTKKLASLKA
+1964 KTKKLAALKA

-2003 SRQKPKPS
+2003 SRKKPNPNF
-2011 LSNKLYNFGVGALTS
+2011 SNRLYNFGIGALTS
-2026 VKKVQIK
+2026 VKKAQVK

-2039 SYMPGYTNDIGF
+2039 SYIPGYNNDIGF

-2063 GTQSDEILHEAARK
+2063 GTQSDELRYQAAKK

-2105 PIKKLKIDLTANRT
+2105 PFKKLKIDLIASRT
-2119 YQHNYTENYQINNA
+2119 YQHNYTENYQVNDA
-2133 DVNGLNG
+2133 DANGLNG
-2140 RYQALTPNTF
+2140 SYQALTPNTF
-2150 GNFNISTILI
+2150 GNFNISTVLI

-2184 IAFRLGR
+2184 IAFRLAR
-2191 QAGIDVDNPVNLDI
+2191 QAGIDVSNPVNLDI
-2205 EGYPIGFG
+2205 EGYPIGYG

-2238 GVFRN
+2238 GIFRN

-2257 DLKWFKDK
+2257 DLKWFKEK
-2265 FKRFSL
+2265 FRRFSL
-2271 AHGYKS
+2271 AHGYKA

-2317 QFSPLFKIDFEM
+2317 QFSPLFKINLEM
-2329 KNSIK
+2329 KNSMKFGI
-2334 VGVEMKKDRALSL
+2334 EMKKDRALSL

-2374 FKTSLAGKKQTL
+2374 FKTRLLGKKQTL
-2386 TGDLNLKA
+2386 SGDLNLKA
-2394 DVSLRNNKTIVR
+2394 DLSLRNNKTIVR
-2406 YMDIDN
+2406 YLDIEN

-2424 TFKADYALSKNFTA
+2424 TFKADYALSKNFTT